1 MTSILKADDIQDSSG
16 NNIINEAG
24 DVITIGASGDTIT
37 IPSGATFNING
48 TAGTGVGI
56 TEADMWRLTSDLSL
70 SGGGTT
76 ALTANL
82 ERSDTYGSGQIG
94 TGMSESS
101 GVFTFPST
109 GIWQLTAVGSF
120 YGGLD
125 IDYIRVNISVTTNN
139 SDYNT
144 ASTAINHTHNGFY
157 GVTYNEH
164 LFDVTSTTNCKVK
177 FIAVHENSGTLKGDT
192 GENFSFFK
200 FIRLGDT

>member
-1 MTSILKADDIQDSSG
+1 MFIGKKPTDAPLTSSDVADG
-16 NNIINEAG
+16 IITSAKIADGTIVNA
-24 DVITIGASGDTIT
+24 DVNASAAIVASKL
-37 IPSGATFNING
+37 SGA
-48 TAGTGVGI
+48 GI

-70 SGGGTT
+70 SGSGTT

-125 IDYIRVNISVTTNN
+125 IDYIRVNIYVTTNN

-177 FIAVHENSGTLKGDT
+177 FTPVHENSGTLKGDT
-192 GENFSFFK
+192 GENFTFFK